1 MRLPVAH
8 VERVRDDARARLQL
22 LLQLRNQLQIER
34 RQQVQRDHGRLADVG
49 REQILIEEFHL
60 VADAAALQV
69 LGRFLDA
76 LRIDVDA
83 DAARAVRLGAG
94 DRNAAVARA
103 EVVDDV
109 ALVTFATLSIA
120 STTSCG
126 VGTKMTSGAADGCR
140 PDAAAGKRQ
149 SKPARTRCE
158 RAMRNMAEPPG
169 PCRDRQTGNAD
180 YSYPARRAGCQE
192 CSRFEVLMSVIVQKY
207 GGSSVADVDKLRHV
221 AERVMRTREPGH
233 DVVVVVS
240 AMGDTTDEL
249 LALAKQVSPNPDRRE
264 LDMLLSAG
272 ERISMALLSMAIRE
286 LGGDAISF
294 TGSQSGI
301 ITNDRHVD
309 ARIIEVRPFRV
320 QDELA
325 RGKIVVIAGY
335 QGVSYRREVT
345 TLGRGGSDTTAVAM
359 AAALGAEY
367 CEICSDVDGVY
378 TADPRVV
385 PAARRIGT
393 LSYEETQE
401 MAESGAKV
409 LNAQAVEFAKEKGI
423 AIYARA
429 TQRAAAGRRSVS
441 RRHGRPAAP
450 AADAGHRRRR
460 RQRARRARARGR
472 RRRQRRARA
481 ARRAPRRRQAAAHL
495 RRPYHRGHLARE
507 PARRGATP

>member
-1 MRLPVAH
+1 
-8 VERVRDDARARLQL
+8 
-22 LLQLRNQLQIER
+22 
-34 RQQVQRDHGRLADVG
+34 
-49 REQILIEEFHL
+49 
-60 VADAAALQV
+60 
-69 LGRFLDA
+69 
-76 LRIDVDA
+76 
-83 DAARAVRLGAG
+83 
-94 DRNAAVARA
+94 
-103 EVVDDV
+103 
-109 ALVTFATLSIA
+109 
-120 STTSCG
+120 
-126 VGTKMTSGAADGCR
+126 
-140 PDAAAGKRQ
+140 
-149 SKPARTRCE
+149 
-158 RAMRNMAEPPG
+158 
-169 PCRDRQTGNAD
+169 
-180 YSYPARRAGCQE
+180 
-192 CSRFEVLMSVIVQKY
+192 
-207 GGSSVADVDKLRHV
+207 
-221 AERVMRTREPGH
+221 MRTRRAGH

-264 LDMLLSAG
+264 LDMLLTAG

-401 MAESGAKV
+401 LAESGAKV
-409 LNAQAVEFAKEKGI
+409 LNAQAVEFAKEQGI

-429 TQRAAAGRRSVS
+429 TSVAAAGRRSVG
-441 RRHGRPAAP
+441 RRHRRAAP
-450 AADAGHRRRR
+450 SAAHAGHGRRR
-460 RQRARRARARGR
+460 RQRARRARLHVDGDSPRPRHIGSAAVAVLAARSTSTTSPASSCTSTGDRLTLVVSRENLHEEARVRDALAARFGDERAHQSTRSAPSASSAPASTRRSRTCGAAR
-472 RRRQRRARA
+472 RRCAAPASRSSGDRDLVVPHHLDDRPRA
-481 ARRAPRRRQAAAHL
+481 ARRRGAAAARDVHRARQPSRDATDAVQHEGQTRQHL
-495 RRPYHRGHLARE
+495 FGLNRPRPSQFACYDDRPRPLPPLRPLRHAVRRTVDDLSEHARSSSCCCAIW
-507 PARRGATP
+507 PTSCARSASPTRPSTSTAT

>member
-1 MRLPVAH
+1 
-8 VERVRDDARARLQL
+8 
-22 LLQLRNQLQIER
+22 
-34 RQQVQRDHGRLADVG
+34 
-49 REQILIEEFHL
+49 
-60 VADAAALQV
+60 
-69 LGRFLDA
+69 
-76 LRIDVDA
+76 
-83 DAARAVRLGAG
+83 
-94 DRNAAVARA
+94 
-103 EVVDDV
+103 
-109 ALVTFATLSIA
+109 
-120 STTSCG
+120 
-126 VGTKMTSGAADGCR
+126 
-140 PDAAAGKRQ
+140 
-149 SKPARTRCE
+149 
-158 RAMRNMAEPPG
+158 
-169 PCRDRQTGNAD
+169 
-180 YSYPARRAGCQE
+180 
-192 CSRFEVLMSVIVQKY
+192 
-207 GGSSVADVDKLRHV
+207 
-221 AERVMRTREPGH
+221 MRTRREGH

-249 LALAKQVSPNPDRRE
+249 LALARQVSANPDRRE
-264 LDMLLSAG
+264 LDMLLTAG
-272 ERISMALLSMAIRE
+272 ERIAMAVLSMSIRE

-385 PAARRIGT
+385 PRARRIGT

-401 MAESGAKV
+401 LAESGAKV

-429 TQRAAAGRRSVS
+429 TASRLPGADPSADGTVVRKFPPRMPGTVVGVASERDVIVIDAATPVFALLDEYRVAGKQLHVAGDRVTLIVS
-441 RRHGRPAAP
+441 RENFHEEERVRRELTARFGGSVQVTDTLGAVSIVGAGINASFANVRRGSEALAANGMPPASISTSSFRVTWMI
-450 AADAGHRRRR
+450 D
-460 RQRARRARARGR
+460 RARLNDAVRLLHELFIERDG
-472 RRRQRRARA
+472 
-481 ARRAPRRRQAAAHL
+481 PIV
-495 RRPYHRGHLARE
+495 P
-507 PARRGATP
+507 